1 MSISWYNIKKWSRM
15 LTGKSLLHVQQNI
28 GTCFSATEIKGYY
41 NDLTRKVTQDKVLLD
56 TLQLPVNYTETG
68 KTVYFPVQ
76 IFQYGLGAYDL
87 YLQTKEQ
94 RFLER
99 FNLCVSWAKEHQLN
113 NGSWDNFSFLYPQAP
128 YGAMCQGE
136 GASLLLR
143 AYVRTQNVAYLQAA
157 KQAIDFMLLPLEKG
171 GTTLYKN
178 EDVILQEYTHLPTV
192 LNGFIFAWFGLA
204 DISLVDRS
212 YLDVKERAL
221 QTLMQLLPQFDNGYW
236 SLYSLDKKMASPFYH
251 NLHVAQ
257 LQALYRLTG
266 QEIFNAYAR
275 RWARYQKNQLY
286 KGRAFVKKAWQK
298 IREK

>member
-28 GTCFSATEIKGYY
+28 GTCFSVTEIKGYY

-56 TLQLPVNYTETG
+56 TLQLPANYTETG

-87 YLQTKEQ
+87 YLQTKEH

-99 FNLCVSWAKEHQLN
+99 FNLCVSWAREHQLD
-113 NGSWDNFSFLYPQAP
+113 NGSWDNFSFVYPQAP

-143 AYVRTQNVAYLQAA
+143 AYTLDKRPEDLQAA
-157 KQAIDFMLLPLEKG
+157 KQAINFMLLPIEKG
-171 GTTLYKN
+171 GTTLYKGN
-178 EDVILQEYTHLPTV
+178 DVILQEYTHLSTV
-192 LNGFIFAWFGLA
+192 LNGFIFAWFGLM
-204 DISLVDRS
+204 DISLVDKS
-212 YLDVKERAL
+212 YLDIKEKAF
-221 QTLMQLLPQFDNGYW
+221 QTLIRLLPQFDNGYW
-236 SLYSLDKKMASPFYH
+236 SFYSLDKKMASPFYH
-251 NLHVAQ
+251 NLHIAQ
-257 LQALYRLTG
+257 LQALYQLTG
-266 QEIFNAYAR
+266 QEIFNTYAK
-275 RWARYQKNQLY
+275 RWKKYQQNPFY